1 MAEAS
6 RSRWTRLR
14 AGTGTVRFRATA
26 AAVVIVG
33 IALIAGSVGV
43 LAVLRSTLTD
53 EVRDATHLRA
63 DDVLSALKSGT
74 SPDRLVTG
82 VDDDFQIQVF
92 DEHGALVAATPELRG
107 KDVIGRLR
115 PGHSTVIRLGRDN
128 ERFLAVT
135 EGAATANGHLT
146 VVTARTLEPVGET
159 TRVVAGLLLVGL
171 PLLLVLV
178 GLTTWKLVGRAL
190 APMDAI
196 RAEVDEISAS
206 EMHRRVTAPEGT
218 DEVARLAATMNRML
232 DRLETAQRR
241 QQQFVSDASHELR
254 SPVASIREQAEVA
267 LAHPERVTTTELAEH
282 VLAEDLRVQRLVE
295 DLLLLARADEQTL
308 RLRRRPVDLDDLVFE
323 AAQRLRAGSSLR
335 IDTTGVA
342 AARVLGDAPGLRR
355 AVANLAENA
364 VRHARTRV
372 GFSLGTTDHT
382 VILAVDDDGAG
393 IPPEDR
399 TRVFERFVR
408 LDDARARDAGGSGLG
423 LAIVAQLV
431 GAHGGT
437 VAIVDGTNGG
447 TRVEIRLDA
456 APSANS
462 TRNRPVH
469 RRRFRCASAVA
480 CHAAARTNIHGRS
493 GQ

>member
-1 MAEAS
+1 V
-6 RSRWTRLR
+6 
-14 AGTGTVRFRATA
+14 GTVRFRATA
-26 AAVVIVG
+26 AAVVIFG
-33 IALIAGSVGV
+33 IALTAGSVGV

-53 EVRDATHLRA
+53 EVRDTTLLRA
-63 DDVLSALKSGT
+63 DDVLSALRSGT
-74 SPDRLVTG
+74 PPDRLVTG
-82 VDDDFQIQVF
+82 VDDDFQIQVL
-92 DEHGALVAATPELRG
+92 DEQGVVVAATPELRG
-107 KDVIGRLR
+107 KDVIGRIR
-115 PGHSTVIRLGRDN
+115 PGHSTVIRFGRDN

-135 EGAATANGHLT
+135 KTTATTDGRRT
-146 VVTARTLEPVGET
+146 VITARTLEPVGET
-159 TRVVAGLLLVGL
+159 TRVVGGLLLVGL

-178 GLTTWKLVGRAL
+178 GFTTWTLVGRAL

-196 RAEVDEISAS
+196 RAEVDEISAT
-206 EMHRRVTAPEGT
+206 EMHRRVPAPGGT
-218 DEVARLAATMNRML
+218 DEVARLAVTMNRML
-232 DRLETAQRR
+232 DRLELAQRR

-267 LAHPERVTTTELAEH
+267 LAHPERVRTTDLAEH

-323 AAQRLRAGSSLR
+323 AAQRLRASSSLR

-355 AVANLAENA
+355 VVANVAENA
-364 VRHARTRV
+364 QRHARTRV
-372 GFSLGTTDHT
+372 TFSLGTTDHT
-382 VILAVDDDGAG
+382 VVLAVDDDGTG
-393 IPPEDR
+393 IPPADR

-423 LAIVAQLV
+423 LAIVAQLI

-437 VAIVDGTNGG
+437 VAIGDGARGG

-456 APSANS
+456 APS
-462 TRNRPVH
+462 
-469 RRRFRCASAVA
+469 
-480 CHAAARTNIHGRS
+480 TN
-493 GQ
+493 